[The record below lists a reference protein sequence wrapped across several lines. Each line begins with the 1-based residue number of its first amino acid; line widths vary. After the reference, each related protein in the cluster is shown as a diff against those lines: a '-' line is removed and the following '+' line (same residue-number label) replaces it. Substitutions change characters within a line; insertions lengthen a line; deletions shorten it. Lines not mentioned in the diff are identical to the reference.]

1 MTDLETV
8 SRPPSPPS
16 DGDAEGR
23 AARIM
28 NGVMLMLLGAVMG
41 VFIVWGVAG
50 YVRSAFA
57 SGHGFVPG
65 EDWLMRLLVPVVVAP
80 LAATLF
86 RVGLRMLR
94 PKRA

>member
-1 MTDLETV
+1 MHLFTTFYIPLIIY
-8 SRPPSPPS
+8 S
-16 DGDAEGR
+16 
-23 AARIM
+23 
-28 NGVMLMLLGAVMG
+28 VMG

-50 YVRSAFA
+50 YLKSAFA

-94 PKRA
+94 PKAA